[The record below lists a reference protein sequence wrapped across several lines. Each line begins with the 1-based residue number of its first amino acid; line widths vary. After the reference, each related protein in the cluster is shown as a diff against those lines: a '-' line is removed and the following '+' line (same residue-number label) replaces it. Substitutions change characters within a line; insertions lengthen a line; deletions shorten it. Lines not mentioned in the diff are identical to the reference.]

1 MSLTPFRIN
10 NKILLNLTQNSSGVN
25 SSNGSLIVQGGVNIL
40 QDLYVGGAVQSSSDI
55 RLKENIIDFQH
66 SLDKIDNLRTI
77 RFNYLSNQETQ
88 IGFIA
93 NDFVQ
98 DFPELLK
105 TSDTGYYSMD
115 YSKVTPILL
124 DCIKDLKK
132 RIIALE
138 AKVL

>member
-10 NKILLNLTQNSSGVN
+10 NKIILNVTQNSSGL
-25 SSNGSLIVQGGVNIL
+25 SSGNGSLVVKGGMNISR
-40 QDLYVGGAVQSSSDI
+40 DLYLGGTLQTESDI

-66 SLDKIDNLRTI
+66 SLDKVDNLRTV
-77 RFNYLSNQETQ
+77 RFNYIDNPETQ

-93 NDFVQ
+93 NNFVQ

-105 TSDTGYYSMD
+105 TSDSGYYSMD
-115 YSKVTPILL
+115 YAKLTPVLL
-124 DCIKDLKK
+124 DCIKELKA
-132 RIIALE
+132 RVIALE